1 MEADAAAAAALG
13 REVEIEKALCARVPF
28 FKKQADSLTLEG
40 VRRTLEKDMG
50 LEIKSLD
57 AHKKFIRQCVDKVF
71 SECDDGNT
79 SNASEKAE
87 AKDDNLSKEGS
98 EDAQPASNKISS
110 SADEQGARSS
120 ETEKD
125 PEGAKNQA
133 SGCDISE
140 AMIKKAIDKRA
151 SYFRENSDVFGYSA
165 LIHKMKQCR
174 TLTLVG
180 VRRTLEE
187 DLKLEKKALDAYKG
201 FITKELDRV
210 LVLQEPENGT
220 MDHSKKEAHKD
231 ASQKTSKGSK
241 RAHQDS
247 DTSELNDSHSEREDS
262 DRATRPKKRGAEKGK
277 AIKQQKKVTV
287 EKKLS
292 TPKIKKVA
300 KQDLDKSTKN
310 KGGNSTEDNPHSSA
324 EEDDKKR
331 QQPAP
336 VYGKQVERL
345 KSIIKSCG
353 MSIPPSVYRRAK
365 QAPESKREACLIKEL
380 EDILE
385 KEGLSSHPSEKEIKA
400 VKKRKERAKDLEG
413 IDMSN
418 IITSSRRRSS
428 FIPMPVPKIE
438 VDSDDDDYEDV
449 ANDEENVEGGD
460 KGSDAEAGDG
470 SADDAGG
477 DSD

>member
-1 MEADAAAAAALG
+1 MEADAAAAAARG
-13 REVEIEKALCARVPF
+13 REAEIEKALRARVPF
-28 FKKQADSLTLEG
+28 FKNQADSLTLEG

-71 SECDDGNT
+71 SECDDENT

-98 EDAQPASNKISS
+98 EDAQPALNKISS

-120 ETEKD
+120 DTEKD

-151 SYFRENSDVFGYSA
+151 SYFKENSDVFGYSA

-220 MDHSKKEAHKD
+220 MDQAQKD

-241 RAHQDS
+241 RARQDS

-287 EKKLS
+287 GKKLS

-331 QQPAP
+331 QQPAA

-428 FIPMPVPKIE
+428 FIPTPLPKIE
-438 VDSDDDDYEDV
+438 ADSDDDDDEDV
-449 ANDEENVEGGD
+449 ADDEENVEGGD
-460 KGSDAEAGDG
+460 KGGDAEAGDG
-470 SADDAGG
+470 SADGKIK
-477 DSD
+477 

>member
-1 MEADAAAAAALG
+1 MDAAAAAAAAARV
-13 REVEIEKALCARVPF
+13 REAEIEKALRARLPF
-28 FKKQADSLTLEG
+28 FRKQADSLTLEG

-57 AHKKFIRQCVDKVF
+57 AHKKFIKQCVDKVF
-71 SECDDGNT
+71 SDCDDENT
-79 SNASEKAE
+79 NNAPEKAE
-87 AKDDNLSKEGS
+87 AKNDNLSKEGS
-98 EDAQPASNKISS
+98 EDAQPASDKISS
-110 SADEQGARSS
+110 STDEQGARSS

-151 SYFRENSDVFGYSA
+151 SYFRENSES
-165 LIHKMKQCR
+165 
-174 TLTLVG
+174 LTLLG

-187 DLKLEKKALDAYKG
+187 DLKLEKKSLDAYKG
-201 FITKELDRV
+201 SITDELDRV
-210 LVLQEPENGT
+210 LVMQEPENGT
-220 MDHSKKEAHKD
+220 MDHSEKVAHED
-231 ASQKTSKGSK
+231 VSQKTSKGSK
-241 RAHQDS
+241 RARQDS
-247 DTSELNDSHSEREDS
+247 DTSELNDGNSEGGDS
-262 DRATRPKKRGAEKGK
+262 DRAARPKKGGAEKGK
-277 AIKQQKKVTV
+277 AIKQQKKVTE

-292 TPKIKKVA
+292 TPKVKKVA
-300 KQDLDKSTKN
+300 KRDLDKSAKN
-310 KGGNSTEDNPHSSA
+310 KGGNSAEQDNSHSSA

-336 VYGKQVERL
+336 AYGKQVERL

-365 QAPESKREACLIKEL
+365 QAPESKREAGLIKEL

-413 IDMSN
+413 IDMNN
-418 IITSSRRRSS
+418 IITSSRRRSAS
-428 FIPMPVPKIE
+428 FIPRPVPKIE
-438 VDSDDDDYEDV
+438 ADSDDEDV
-449 ANDEENVEGGD
+449 ADDEENVEGGD
-460 KGSDAEAGDG
+460 KGDDAESGAG
-470 SADDAGG
+470 SADDTRS

>member
-1 MEADAAAAAALG
+1 MEADAAAAAARG
-13 REVEIEKALCARVPF
+13 REAEIDKALRARVPF
-28 FKKQADSLTLEG
+28 FKNQADSLTLEG

-57 AHKKFIRQCVDKVF
+57 AHKKFIRQCIDKVF
-71 SECDDGNT
+71 SEFGDENT

-98 EDAQPASNKISS
+98 EDAQSVSNKISS
-110 SADEQGARSS
+110 SADEPGARSS

-125 PEGAKNQA
+125 PEGARNQA

-140 AMIKKAIDKRA
+140 AMIKKAIDKRD
-151 SYFRENSDVFGYSA
+151 SYFRENSE
-165 LIHKMKQCR
+165 

-220 MDHSKKEAHKD
+220 MDVGKKEAQKD
-231 ASQKTSKGSK
+231 ASQNTSKGSK
-241 RAHQDS
+241 RARQDS

-262 DRATRPKKRGAEKGK
+262 DRAKRPKKRGAEKGK
-277 AIKQQKKVTV
+277 SIKQQKKVTV

-365 QAPESKREACLIKEL
+365 QAPESKREAYLIKEL

-413 IDMSN
+413 IDTSN

-428 FIPMPVPKIE
+428 FIPMPVPKVE
-438 VDSDDDDYEDV
+438 ADSDDDEDEEV
-449 ANDEENVEGGD
+449 ADDEENVEGGD
-460 KGSDAEAGDG
+460 KGGDAESADG